1 MLHCNHTA
9 VRQEVQTP
17 AQACHHYRVSRSGC
31 VFVCSGDEWRG
42 HMIQHII
49 LTIHRGLGHVA
60 LTYKAILGWRSS
72 EDGSWTWFEVGGNVA
87 PRRHL
92 VHNYPAS
99 RDYYTHHIQWNNS
112 LHDDSDRSEDRQLLE
127 WMNSITG
134 GQELSIFAR
143 AQYGGWDNHVQ
154 RVLIEV
160 YCACV

>member
-1 MLHCNHTA
+1 
-9 VRQEVQTP
+9 
-17 AQACHHYRVSRSGC
+17 
-31 VFVCSGDEWRG
+31 
-42 HMIQHII
+42 MIQHII